1 MGRPIKNGLDYFPLD
16 TSNDDKLEL
25 IEAKFGLEGYAI
37 IVKLWCR
44 IYRGDGYFSPWG
56 EREQLLFS
64 RDINVDINRVAEV
77 LMYAIKIGIFD
88 KALFTRG
95 VLTSRGVQK
104 RFIEASKRRHE
115 LSFYKDLLL
124 VNVDIIPVNVGNKS
138 RCLSFNDYSGTQ
150 IEIEIEIETEIENE
164 IEIKKKVA
172 KPRTKKP
179 TAVVASAPTDPLY
192 QAVWQS
198 FLGKSKAFTNYPKE
212 AQATKRII
220 EYAGRHS
227 SGDKVAFT
235 EAVVTKFWDLTQNGS
250 SFWRGQPFTPSAL
263 SSSGIFDRVIA
274 EMKIGGDPNWTDHLD
289 DYIAAAEGV
298 EF

>member
-1 MGRPIKNGLDYFPLD
+1 MARIRTIKPEFFRSHKLYEAEQESGLPLRLAFAGLWTAADREGRFPWKPEELKLDAMPFDQVDFSRVLHALTTRHY
-16 TSNDDKLEL
+16 
-25 IEAKFGLEGYAI
+25 IVHYASDSREYGWI
-37 IVKLWCR
+37 PSWNKHQVINN
-44 IYRGDGYFSPWG
+44 
-56 EREQLLFS
+56 REQPSKIPGFVAGQEVIDACPTRAP
-64 RDINVDINRVAEV
+64 RDTDLHKGKGKEGKGREEDSSGDLVLEKTERAVA
-77 LMYAIKIGIFD
+77 
-88 KALFTRG
+88 
-95 VLTSRGVQK
+95 
-104 RFIEASKRRHE
+104 
-115 LSFYKDLLL
+115 
-124 VNVDIIPVNVGNKS
+124 
-138 RCLSFNDYSGTQ
+138 
-150 IEIEIEIETEIENE
+150 
-164 IEIKKKVA
+164 
-172 KPRTKKP
+172 RTAP
-179 TAVVASAPTDPLY
+179 AVPSDPLY